1 MRDQW
6 FHTTRFLL
14 LNVVTNTLPD
24 VKFKTLYFNG
34 SDFIFNWEAFCS
46 SLIVNVPVCF
56 LSVNPQVCV
65 LKSCVIP
72 VCNTIVFN
80 YTIIIVI
87 IIIIRIYDLLLR
99 IKLSISLTLKYGH
112 EKIVVNWFLYISI
125 TMSQHDFNTLK
136 KCKREIG
143 KKAEGRIKKHVTG
156 VKIWLTS
163 CLRSFLNI
171 VSRLIKF
178 CFMFPWY

>member
-46 SLIVNVPVCF
+46 SLIINGLICF

-72 VCNTIVFN
+72 VCNTSVFN

-112 EKIVVNWFLYISI
+112 EKIVVNRFLYISYY
-125 TMSQHDFNTLK
+125 N
-136 KCKREIG
+136 
-143 KKAEGRIKKHVTG
+143 
-156 VKIWLTS
+156 
-163 CLRSFLNI
+163 
-171 VSRLIKF
+171 VSTWF
-178 CFMFPWY
+178 